1 MDLEAQEN
9 KLTYE
14 QCIENVG
21 DNIIKELQKK
31 KITQTKAAAEIGISP
46 NTLSNYVHKVSGITV
61 YNALLISDY
70 FKIPLE
76 DFLRKKL

>member
-1 MDLEAQEN
+1 MEAQEN
-9 KLTYE
+9 KFTYE

-21 DNIIKELQKK
+21 DNIVKELQKK
-31 KITQTKAAAEIGISP
+31 KITQAKVAAEIGISP
-46 NTLSNYVHKVSGITV
+46 NTLSNYIHKVSGITV

>member
-1 MDLEAQEN
+1 MDLEAQGN
-9 KLTYE
+9 KFTYE

-21 DNIIKELQKK
+21 DNIVKELQKK

>member
-1 MDLEAQEN
+1 MEAQEN

-21 DNIIKELQKK
+21 DNIVKELQKK

-46 NTLSNYVHKVSGITV
+46 NTLSNYIHKVSGITV

>member
-9 KLTYE
+9 KFTYE

-21 DNIIKELQKK
+21 DNIVKELRKK

-46 NTLSNYVHKVSGITV
+46 NTLSNYIHKVSGITV

>member
-1 MDLEAQEN
+1 MEAQGN
-9 KLTYE
+9 KFTYE

-21 DNIIKELQKK
+21 DNIVKELRKK

-46 NTLSNYVHKVSGITV
+46 NTLSNYIHKVSGITV

>member
-1 MDLEAQEN
+1 MEAQEN
-9 KLTYE
+9 KFTYE

-21 DNIIKELQKK
+21 DNIVKELRKK

-46 NTLSNYVHKVSGITV
+46 NTLSNYIHKVSGITV

>member
-1 MDLEAQEN
+1 MEAQGN
-9 KLTYE
+9 KFTYE

-21 DNIIKELQKK
+21 DNIVKELRKK
-31 KITQTKAAAEIGISP
+31 KITQTKPAAEIGISP
-46 NTLSNYVHKVSGITV
+46 NTLSNYIHKVSGITV

>member
-1 MDLEAQEN
+1 MEAQEN
-9 KLTYE
+9 KFTYE

-21 DNIIKELQKK
+21 DNIVKELRKK
-31 KITQTKAAAEIGISP
+31 KITQTKVAAEIGISP
-46 NTLSNYVHKVSGITV
+46 NTLSNYIHKVSGITV

>member
-1 MDLEAQEN
+1 MVLEAQEN
-9 KLTYE
+9 KFTYE

-21 DNIIKELQKK
+21 DNIVKELRKK

-46 NTLSNYVHKVSGITV
+46 NTLSNYIHKVSGITV

>member
-1 MDLEAQEN
+1 MDLEAQGN
-9 KLTYE
+9 KFTYE

-21 DNIIKELQKK
+21 DNIVKELRKK

-46 NTLSNYVHKVSGITV
+46 NTLSNYIHKVSGITV

>member
-1 MDLEAQEN
+1 MEAQEN
-9 KLTYE
+9 KFTYE

-21 DNIIKELQKK
+21 DNIVKELQKK
-31 KITQTKAAAEIGISP
+31 KITQAKVAAEIGISP
-46 NTLSNYVHKVSGITV
+46 NTLSNYIHKVSGIPV

>member
-1 MDLEAQEN
+1 MEAQEN

>member
-1 MDLEAQEN
+1 MDFEAQEN
-9 KLTYE
+9 KFTYE

-21 DNIIKELQKK
+21 DNIVKELQKK
-31 KITQTKAAAEIGISP
+31 KITQAKVAAEIGISP
-46 NTLSNYVHKVSGITV
+46 NTLSNYIHKVSGITV

>member
-1 MDLEAQEN
+1 MVLEAQEN

-21 DNIIKELQKK
+21 DNIVKELRKK

-46 NTLSNYVHKVSGITV
+46 NTLSNYIHKVSGITV

>member
-1 MDLEAQEN
+1 MEAQEN

-21 DNIIKELQKK
+21 DNIVKELRKK
-31 KITQTKAAAEIGISP
+31 KITQAKVAAEIGISP
-46 NTLSNYVHKVSGITV
+46 NTLANYIHKVSGITV

>member
-9 KLTYE
+9 KFTYE

-21 DNIIKELQKK
+21 DNIVKELQKK
-31 KITQTKAAAEIGISP
+31 KITQAKVAAEIGISP
-46 NTLSNYVHKVSGITV
+46 NTLSNYIHKVSGITV